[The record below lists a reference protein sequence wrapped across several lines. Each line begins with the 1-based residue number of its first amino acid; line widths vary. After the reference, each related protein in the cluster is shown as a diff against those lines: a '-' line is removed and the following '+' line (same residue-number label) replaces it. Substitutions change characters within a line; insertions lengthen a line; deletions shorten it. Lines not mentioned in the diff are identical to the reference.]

1 MPITE
6 EMMVYAHDLGL
17 RLEIVGGIPVWE
29 GQPVLK
35 HQEAVDRIRGSI
47 RPANVGDQGC
57 GCVHYYDIAMRFPDG
72 SQKRP
77 DIAIF
82 CRRPDEEDAEV
93 TLVPEAVIEIISR
106 GYEAKDLQIGVP
118 FYLAQGIKDV
128 VTFDPYTLVVQ
139 HFQQGGKQVLP
150 SPVQIRLACGCLCT
164 V

>member
-6 EMMVYAHDLGL
+6 EMMVYAHDLGI

-35 HQEAVDRIRGSI
+35 HQEAVDRIRDSI
-47 RPANVGDQGC
+47 RRIDAAEAGC
-57 GCVHYYDIAMRFPDG
+57 GCVHYYDLAMRFPDG

-82 CRRPDEEDAEV
+82 CRRPDEEDAEI
-93 TLVPEAVIEIISR
+93 TLLPEAVIEIISR
-106 GYEAKDLQIGVP
+106 GYEAKDLKIGVP
-118 FYLAQGIKDV
+118 FYLAQGIEDV
-128 VTFDPYTLVVQ
+128 VTFDPYSLAVLHFHGGATTELV
-139 HFQQGGKQVLP
+139 
-150 SPVQIRLACGCLCT
+150 SPVEIVLVCGCVCT